1 MMEQAETWGWLLI
14 AAALISLSLQVMHW
28 RRGRIGAAQA
38 ATAVLARSG
47 FLLLG
52 VIYVAGLV
60 ERWPR
65 APLLGLAIVGVGIF
79 LHLTV
84 NVIRNIRRRDEA

>member
-1 MMEQAETWGWLLI
+1 MMQQAETWGWLLI
-14 AAALISLSLQVMHW
+14 AAALISLTLQVMHW
-28 RRGRIGAAQA
+28 RRGRISAAQA
-38 ATAVLARSG
+38 GTAVLARSG

-52 VIYVAGLV
+52 VIYVFGLV

-65 APLLGLAIVGVGIF
+65 APLLGLVVVGTGIF

-84 NVIRNIRRRDEA
+84 NVIHNLRRGGE